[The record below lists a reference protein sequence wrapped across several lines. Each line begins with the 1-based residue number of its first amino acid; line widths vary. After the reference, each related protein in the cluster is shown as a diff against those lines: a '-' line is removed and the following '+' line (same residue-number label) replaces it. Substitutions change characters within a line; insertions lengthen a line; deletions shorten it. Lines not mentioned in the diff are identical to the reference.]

1 VENAESG
8 RTAFRIIDWNK
19 HFENNRT
26 REIKSL
32 RWVSMPNYHDGSG
45 FRTLM
50 QQPDGEA
57 LYGVWAV
64 IVQIAS
70 RAPQRG
76 LLVRNDGEPYTAETI
91 SARTGMKLE
100 LVRRCIEVLQSPQIK
115 WIQSVPIVK
124 SAGAAIPQEGAAI
137 PQEGAAIPQEG
148 AAIPQEGAAI
158 PQEGAAIPQEGAA
171 RARAGGEGRGRS
183 SSVSDSRT
191 VDTYTGKQN
200 TQQRAREADRTDPA
214 ESFPDFWRVYASIRP
229 VGETEARQVWTQ
241 RRLDSDIDAIGACLA
256 SYLASAE
263 VSNGKVMAAAKWLR
277 TNHQDGWNSRWPE
290 APAAPSGNGLADAL
304 RERRAGR

>member
-1 VENAESG
+1 MENAESG

-124 SAGAAIPQEGAAI
+124 SA
-137 PQEGAAIPQEG
+137 
-148 AAIPQEGAAI
+148 GAAI